1 MGVLGSA
8 IDPRSRSYL
17 DNRTAMLAALAALD
31 EALAAARDGGGER
44 AVTRHHARGK
54 LLPRERIDLLV
65 DRDSPL
71 LELSPVAGW
80 GTDTAVGAA
89 VVTAVGV
96 VEDLECVIVASDPTV
111 GGGAAS
117 GYTLRKIQRAG
128 RIAGENGLPLI
139 CLVESDGVQPSQRTE
154 AYLHASGMLA
164 EAARLRS
171 AAIPTVGVLFGDSG
185 GPGIE
190 LAACCDHTIALRR
203 DAGAHPGH
211 HLAVDERDALR
222 LTRQCVRRCN
232 QARPGPPPH
241 AAPAPRHDPEDLL
254 AIPAP
259 DPRTPFDP
267 REILA
272 RILDG
277 SEFDE
282 FAGGQAGAEVRAGWG
297 HLHGCPVGVLATC
310 GGRIGT
316 EDARGMA
323 RFLRHADAAGTPVLL
338 LRHCTVAAAGADAV
352 TTAALAGTGVPR
364 LAVTVGAS
372 CGIDGGAATA
382 RFRFSWPN
390 ARGVSAPLREVTP
403 AGPAEPAA
411 AHGAAAP
418 PPARGT
424 ATPPYGRTAPPPH
437 ARPAA
442 PASGRAAPPGLAQRQ
457 PAHAR
462 AIHGGDEVADDLPA
476 TGPGSAALYL
486 SGQLHDDGVIDPRDT
501 RTVLGLCLSASRGR
515 TLSRAVGE

>member
-1 MGVLGSA
+1 
-8 IDPRSRSYL
+8 
-17 DNRTAMLAALAALD
+17 MLAALVTLD

-65 DRDSPL
+65 DRDAPL

-80 GTDTAVGAA
+80 GTDTTVGAA

-96 VEDLECVIVASDPTV
+96 VENVECVIVASDPTV

-128 RIAGENGLPLI
+128 QVARENGLPLI

-164 EAARLRS
+164 EAARLHS

-190 LAACCDHTIALRR
+190 LAACCDHIIALRR
-203 DAGAHPGH
+203 DAVAHSGR

-232 QARPGPPPH
+232 RVRPVPRLP

-272 RILDG
+272 RILDD

-282 FAGGQAGAEVRAGWG
+282 FAGGAAGAEVRAGWG
-297 HLHGCPVGVLATC
+297 RLHGWPVGVLATC
-310 GGRIGT
+310 GGRVGT

-323 RFLRHADAAGTPVLL
+323 RFLHHADAAGTPVLL
-338 LRHCTVAAAGADAV
+338 LRHCTFAAAGADAV
-352 TTAALAGTGVPR
+352 TAAALAGTGVPR
-364 LAVTVGAS
+364 LAVTVGTS
-372 CGIDGGAATA
+372 YGIDGGAATA

-390 ARGVSAPLREVTP
+390 AT
-403 AGPAEPAA
+403 
-411 AHGAAAP
+411 
-418 PPARGT
+418 
-424 ATPPYGRTAPPPH
+424 
-437 ARPAA
+437 
-442 PASGRAAPPGLAQRQ
+442 PPGLAQRQ

-462 AIHGGDEVADDLPA
+462 GRHGEEAADDLPA
-476 TGPGSAALYL
+476 ARPGSAALYL

-501 RTVLGLCLSASRGR
+501 RTVLGLCLSASRGGVP
-515 TLSRAVGE
+515 TRAVGA